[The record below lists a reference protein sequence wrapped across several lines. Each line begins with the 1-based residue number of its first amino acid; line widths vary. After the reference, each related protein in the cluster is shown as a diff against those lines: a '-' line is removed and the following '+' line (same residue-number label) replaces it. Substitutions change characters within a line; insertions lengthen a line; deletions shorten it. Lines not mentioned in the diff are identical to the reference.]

1 MSDSQFSH
9 EAPSTSA
16 SNESPFSALFSTH
29 FPSTST
35 STLSSLS
42 TLSQALY
49 RYQVDKQVNKEL
61 DALQGELRS
70 ESRPRIRAVKADF
83 MARTV
88 WGSEEAEQTVS
99 EDKEF
104 INGKENQEDESWE
117 ERTDQFSHP
126 TILSDADEQATMSA
140 KVDQDAEEMIRKAME
155 QARERIEKGVES
167 TRTMEMELWIGQ
179 SVSTPSLSL
188 LVSLR
193 AETTCEID
201 PRWIRS
207 LCGG

>member
-1 MSDSQFSH
+1 
-9 EAPSTSA
+9 
-16 SNESPFSALFSTH
+16 
-29 FPSTST
+29 
-35 STLSSLS
+35 
-42 TLSQALY
+42 
-49 RYQVDKQVNKEL
+49 
-61 DALQGELRS
+61 
-70 ESRPRIRAVKADF
+70 

-88 WGSEEAEQTVS
+88 WGSEKAEKAVS
-99 EDKEF
+99 DDKED
-104 INGKENQEDESWE
+104 INGKGNEEDESWE

-126 TILSDADEQATMSA
+126 TILSDADQQATMSA